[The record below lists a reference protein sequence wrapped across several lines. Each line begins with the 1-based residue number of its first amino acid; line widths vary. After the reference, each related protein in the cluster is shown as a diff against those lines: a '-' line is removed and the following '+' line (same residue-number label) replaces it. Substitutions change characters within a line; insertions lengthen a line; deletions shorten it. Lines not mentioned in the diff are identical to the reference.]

1 MGINRAIRQ
10 NFANPPA
17 AKKAPLAS
25 QIPSPNLVATFP
37 ATAKASRPAAWHQN
51 GPVPAKFAAVEQKL
65 RSRARTPLGTESS
78 NPSASNRVNPNEA
91 GKVTA
96 GESVQSNQMLRHTA
110 GGVEVRI
117 GACPP
122 RLPCATVARHVTGI
136 VMMDRELIPKT
147 GKLSV
152 DEDHRHIIDFINLIE
167 KADMAKL
174 DEKVSADLIMRLV
187 EFLKAHF
194 QREEIIMN
202 MTEYHL
208 RREHIANHAAMVE
221 TLDLMLKE
229 FIASGNK
236 STLMQYIADWY
247 RHHAKTD
254 ERLLADYLSPM
265 DGAERASARQAFG
278 LRR

>member
-1 MGINRAIRQ
+1 M
-10 NFANPPA
+10 
-17 AKKAPLAS
+17 
-25 QIPSPNLVATFP
+25 V
-37 ATAKASRPAAWHQN
+37 
-51 GPVPAKFAAVEQKL
+51 
-65 RSRARTPLGTESS
+65 
-78 NPSASNRVNPNEA
+78 
-91 GKVTA
+91 
-96 GESVQSNQMLRHTA
+96 RHPA
-110 GGVEVRI
+110 GGVEARI
-117 GACPP
+117 GACSPHA
-122 RLPCATVARHVTGI
+122 PCGTVARRSVGI
-136 VMMDRELIPKT
+136 AMIDREFIPKT

-174 DEKVSADLIMRLV
+174 DEKVCVDLIVRLV

-208 RREHIANHAAMVE
+208 RREHISNHAAMVE
-221 TLDLMLKE
+221 TLDMMLKE

-254 ERLLADYLSPM
+254 ERLLAEYLSPM
-265 DGAERASARQAFG
+265 EGDERYSGRQTFG
-278 LRR
+278 LKR